1 MLAHRGRAAQ
11 AREGAANLAQISL
24 ARGEGLVASFVQ
36 AQPGIVELALGNY
49 REALAA
55 AQEVFAADPPDLGIK
70 LLPDLVEAAC
80 RAGEEK
86 TAAMGLA
93 RLRQRASASGTP
105 WAPGLLARAQA
116 ILADDD
122 DDDDDG
128 EAEDLYREALTELS
142 RTEAAVDLARAHLLY
157 GEWLRRQ
164 CRRRDARGQLRTA
177 HESLTRWAP
186 TRSPSV
192 HE

>member
-122 DDDDDG
+122 G